1 MRAKILKS
9 CRNCCSVPKQCST
22 ANWSSTSGGAT
33 TATFYFNWQSE
44 NKAVTHS
51 VSPAAKCQSVGRVGL
66 LTCRIKR
73 ASSAACC
80 TVDREG
86 AALVGTELGLRAAP
100 PGTTSSF
107 RAGRASS
114 ALDLASSLRTFT
126 LVRGQGLDNATMN
139 GRHFQFRSDFSC
151 CLIVDFS
158 HFPMASCS
166 CSCTIYIY
174 SQPHQCGFQGQC
186 YFKPKQA
193 QENSL
198 RQWEN
203 ISEKMKLLM
212 GLRWNRW
219 HSFAMRRLWAPC
231 LVYRCR
237 SQPHFPHF
245 SSEAIDKPALSWL
258 INRLSD
264 WLLTSHFI
272 SN

>member
-9 CRNCCSVPKQCST
+9 CRNCCSVPKLCST

-86 AALVGTELGLRAAP
+86 AALVGFELGLRAAP

-126 LVRGQGLDNATMN
+126 FGPGPGT
-139 GRHFQFRSDFSC
+139 
-151 CLIVDFS
+151 
-158 HFPMASCS
+158 
-166 CSCTIYIY
+166 
-174 SQPHQCGFQGQC
+174 GQC
-186 YFKPKQA
+186 DNEWPSFSVPFG
-193 QENSL
+193 L
-198 RQWEN
+198 F
-203 ISEKMKLLM
+203 LLPDCWFFTLSH
-212 GLRWNRW
+212 GLMQLHNL
-219 HSFAMRRLWAPC
+219 HL
-231 LVYRCR
+231 
-237 SQPHFPHF
+237 FPA
-245 SSEAIDKPALSWL
+245 SPVWL
-258 INRLSD
+258 PGPVL
-264 WLLTSHFI
+264 F
-272 SN
+272 